1 MKQAHRGVKFSFLS
15 KAKAKGDNSCFVS
28 CLHNELIQ
36 VNFWWRIRIFCKI
49 FIRKQRTFHQRSK
62 S

>member
-1 MKQAHRGVKFSFLS
+1 MS
-15 KAKAKGDNSCFVS
+15 
-28 CLHNELIQ
+28 NELIQ

-49 FIRKQRTFHQRSK
+49 IIRKQRTFHQRSK